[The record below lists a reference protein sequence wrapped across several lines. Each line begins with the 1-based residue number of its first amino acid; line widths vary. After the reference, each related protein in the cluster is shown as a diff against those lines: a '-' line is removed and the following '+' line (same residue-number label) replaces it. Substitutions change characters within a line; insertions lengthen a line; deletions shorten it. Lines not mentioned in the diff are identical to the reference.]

1 MLHIWHEDS
10 LNSSTTQ
17 FWLFLKEYGYIPVNT
32 DIIGHESNNKLLK
45 YVKTQQFN
53 SNDTYIILMDAVN
66 DNSDIKVKYTNL
78 LRYTEH
84 SKV

>member
-1 MLHIWHEDS
+1 MALTLYLGSEQI
-10 LNSSTTQ
+10 
-17 FWLFLKEYGYIPVNT
+17 KE
-32 DIIGHESNNKLLK
+32 NKGIVAL
-45 YVKTQQFN
+45 
-53 SNDTYIILMDAVN
+53 NDTYIILMDAVN